1 MSFLAIA
8 NNIILSF
15 FISQL
20 IIPPVLYDFTID
32 NYKLFDDRD
41 INIYCA
47 FQKTTDEKFKA
58 PFDEIFF
65 FYQ

>member
-8 NNIILSF
+8 NNYNIIV
-15 FISQL
+15 FIPPPP
-20 IIPPVLYDFTID
+20 PPVLYDFTID